1 MGIFKEIHELRVVG
15 SAYESRELIRK
26 LREAISRGWV
36 EQIPVMKPHPMSPNV
51 TWYRDKETGQIY
63 SLDPFDERPGLW
75 MEVDLNDLI
84 EPNEKVQ

>member
-15 SAYESRELIRK
+15 SPSESKELLRK
-26 LREAISRGWV
+26 LGIARSRGWV
-36 EQIPVMKPHPMSPNV
+36 EQIPVMKPNPWSPKE

-63 SLDPFDERPGLW
+63 SFNPFGERPGSW

-84 EPNEKVQ
+84 ELGQKVQ